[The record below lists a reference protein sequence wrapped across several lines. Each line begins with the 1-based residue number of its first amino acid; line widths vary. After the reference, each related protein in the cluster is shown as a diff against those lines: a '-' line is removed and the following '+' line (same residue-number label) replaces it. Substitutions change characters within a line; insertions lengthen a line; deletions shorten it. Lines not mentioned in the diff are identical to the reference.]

1 MEESELEYIT
11 VLDHSDGR
19 VYQYENL
26 EHLTGGWNGDEKL
39 DSENIEWYLTEVQE
53 HNLKN
58 CEWMVHDDRRVI
70 VQTPHGEIK
79 QLQRN
84 YDICGDDV

>member
-26 EHLTGGWNGDEKL
+26 EHLTGGWNGVKDL
-39 DSENIEWYLTEVQE
+39 DDENIEWYLEEILE
-53 HNLKN
+53 HHLSN
-58 CEWMVHDDRRVI
+58 CSWMVHSNPKIIRKYEE
-70 VQTPHGEIK
+70 GK
-79 QLQRN
+79 
-84 YDICGDDV
+84 

>member
-26 EHLTGGWNGDEKL
+26 EHLTGGWNGVKDL
-39 DSENIEWYLTEVQE
+39 DDENIEWYLDEILG
-53 HNLKN
+53 HHLSN
-58 CEWMVHDDRRVI
+58 CSWMIHSNPKIIRKYEE
-70 VQTPHGEIK
+70 GK
-79 QLQRN
+79 
-84 YDICGDDV
+84 

>member
-1 MEESELEYIT
+1 VFTKVKKHIQEKRSIKMEKSELEYIT

-39 DSENIEWYLTEVQE
+39 DAENIEWYLEEILE
-53 HNLKN
+53 HHLSN
-58 CEWMVHDDRRVI
+58 CSWMVHSNPKIIR
-70 VQTPHGEIK
+70 
-79 QLQRN
+79 
-84 YDICGDDV
+84 

>member
-26 EHLTGGWNGDEKL
+26 EHLTGGWNGVKDL
-39 DSENIEWYLTEVQE
+39 DAENIEWYLEAILE
-53 HNLKN
+53 HDLSN
-58 CEWMVHDDRRVI
+58 CSWMVHSNPKIIRKYEDKNTRRVEQG
-70 VQTPHGEIK
+70 VDLP
-79 QLQRN
+79 
-84 YDICGDDV
+84 